1 MEQVEDTPPKAN
13 NPHLIDL
20 MLEKLFTFLLVNDMT
35 LTTLYEQVDSVQS
48 GKVTE
53 QEMIEGM
60 PLSQYESLLLLDL
73 VLNKPSFTQ
82 Q

>member
-1 MEQVEDTPPKAN
+1 
-13 NPHLIDL
+13 